1 MFGKFIFFHSEIAQY
16 KEALLKNHDKAKILR
31 EEKECERERERERE
45 REKAYERLRS
55 ILKLK
60 LND

>member
-1 MFGKFIFFHSEIAQY
+1 M
-16 KEALLKNHDKAKILR
+16 KNHDKAKILR

>member
-1 MFGKFIFFHSEIAQY
+1 MIK
-16 KEALLKNHDKAKILR
+16 LR
-31 EEKECERERERERE
+31 FLEKKKSARERERERE

>member
-1 MFGKFIFFHSEIAQY
+1 M
-16 KEALLKNHDKAKILR
+16 KNHDKAKILR
-31 EEKECERERERERE
+31 EEKECERERERE